1 VHSDWWGTGHGT
13 SGIGSVTAS
22 TGTAERSLW
31 DDRCSTIFCVKA
43 RVSFPLGRGLRTVGE
58 FDRSRKTVHGTS
70 GSAST
75 GAERSVL
82 DDRRSAAERVWESVG
97 VRVVEGVGVGC
108 ARRHVRFGAGCGCV
122 CVVFVDFGFRVVLSV
137 AVWCGWMLVVCFVC
151 ACGSVGDVGVCSC
164 RRCFVGLWSCH
175 SAAASRHS
183 LHRGLSLVTRRPE
196 SRECLQRR
204 AVAGENVAS
213 KCGERCSSVRGVE
226 VLRMV
231 PGTACSGCGCVRT
244 KTGRDTAGSG
254 TGGSKSTANPDSD
267 ARGVLTR
274 LPARNGPSRTKC
286 CAEELAVFGAVLPH
300 HPAAQETGVCP
311 NPCSTDGR
319 HLPTVLSASCCA
331 SRPKRPSCWKS
342 PLTVSRGAGVRTDLV
357 GAPRHPR
364 PESLPKLVPAPAG

>member
-1 VHSDWWGTGHGT
+1 M
-13 SGIGSVTAS
+13 
-22 TGTAERSLW
+22 AERSLW
-31 DDRCSTIFCVKA
+31 DDRCPIIFCFKA
-43 RVSFPLGRGLRTVGE
+43 RVSFPSGRGLRTVGE
-58 FDRSRKTVHGTS
+58 VDRSRKTVHGTS
-70 GSAST
+70 GSALT

-82 DDRRSAAERVWESVG
+82 DDRRSTAERVWEESVG
-97 VRVVEGVGVGC
+97 VRVVEGGGVGVAGGC
-108 ARRHVRFGAGCGCV
+108 ARRRVRFGVGCGCV
-122 CVVFVDFGFRVVLSV
+122 CVVCVEFGLRVVLGV
-137 AVWCGWMLVVCFVC
+137 AVWCGWMLVVCFVG

-164 RRCFVGLWSCH
+164 RRCFLGLWSCH
-175 SAAASRHS
+175 SAAASRLS
-183 LHRGLSLVTRRPE
+183 LYRGKSLVTRRPE
-196 SRECLQRR
+196 SCECLERR
-204 AVAGENVAS
+204 SVAGENVAS
-213 KCGERCSSVRGVE
+213 KCGEWRSSVRGVE

-231 PGTACSGCGCVRT
+231 PGTACSGCRCVRT
-244 KTGRDTAGSG
+244 KTVRDTAGSG

-286 CAEELAVFGAVLPH
+286 CAGELAVFGAVFPH

-342 PLTVSRGAGVRTDLV
+342 PLTASRGAGVRTDLV